1 MIIRREMLLVST
13 ARQADCWNA
22 LASAGKTIS
31 EMASVS
37 RFFVCDSLAG
47 SDSCVIQ
54 VARQPSGRPR
64 TADAQ
69 CISKKAISTMGS
81 KLHPRAE
88 LRFDIDF
95 AGRLVGSW
103 ARTCL
108 ATNSLA
114 PICNSLETSVRGSR
128 PKISLVNI
136 SWCPTRYAMTCSS
149 RPGKL
154 GGAGLTSKS
163 P

>member
-1 MIIRREMLLVST
+1 M
-13 ARQADCWNA
+13 
-22 LASAGKTIS
+22 
-31 EMASVS
+31 
-37 RFFVCDSLAG
+37 
-47 SDSCVIQ
+47 IQ

-69 CISKKAISTMGS
+69 CISKKAISKMGS

-88 LRFDIDF
+88 LRFDIEL

-114 PICNSLETSVRGSR
+114 PTCNLLETSMGGSTRGH
-128 PKISLVNI
+128 
-136 SWCPTRYAMTCSS
+136 
-149 RPGKL
+149 
-154 GGAGLTSKS
+154 
-163 P
+163 